1 LLYLSNQEKTMS
13 AFGNLF
19 KKKNPQLDEALSFAP
34 IVADMHSHLLPGID
48 DGSVDM
54 ENSIELISA
63 LHSMGYKKLITT
75 PHIFWDMYKNT
86 TEIIREKE
94 ALVKTELL
102 ARGIDIEFQAAA
114 EYYVDEHFE
123 ELIAKEDILSF
134 GDKYVLFELS
144 FDTEQI
150 NYKRAVFNLQL
161 NGYKP
166 ILAHPERYEYW
177 HTNFSKYEDVAD
189 RGIHIQINTNC
200 LTGHYGPGV
209 KRISE
214 RLIDAD
220 LVDFIGT
227 DCHHVGHLNLLEA
240 MRRSPKLKKLIESG
254 RLLNSIL

>member
-1 LLYLSNQEKTMS
+1 MS

-19 KKKNPQLDEALSFAP
+19 KKKNPQLDEALSFSP

-94 ALVKTELL
+94 ALVKAELL
-102 ARGIDIEFQAAA
+102 ARGIDVEFQAAA

-123 ELIAKEDILSF
+123 ELIAKDDILSF

-177 HTNFSKYEDVAD
+177 HTNFSKYEEVAD
-189 RGIHIQINTNC
+189 RGVHIQINTNC

-214 RLIDAD
+214 RLIEAD

-227 DCHHVGHLNLLEA
+227 DTHHVGHLNLLEA
-240 MRRSPKLKKLIESG
+240 MRRSPLLKKLIESG
-254 RLLNSIL
+254 RLLNSKL

>member
-1 LLYLSNQEKTMS
+1 MS
-13 AFGNLF
+13 VFGNLF
-19 KKKNPQLDEALSFAP
+19 KKKNPKLDEAFSFAP

-54 ENSIELISA
+54 ENSIELIMA
-63 LHSMGYKKLITT
+63 LHSMGYQKLITT

-86 TEIIREKE
+86 TEIIREKQ
-94 ALVKTELL
+94 ALVQAELNL
-102 ARGIDIEFQAAA
+102 RGIDVQLEAAA

-123 ELIAKEDILSF
+123 ELIAKDDILCF

-150 NYKRAVFNLQL
+150 NYKRAIFNLQL

-177 HTNFSKYEDVAD
+177 HGNFSKYEDVAD
-189 RGIHIQINTNC
+189 RGILIQINTNC
-200 LTGHYGPGV
+200 LTGHYGPAV
-209 KRISE
+209 KRIAE
-214 RLIDAD
+214 RLIEAD

-227 DCHHVGHLNLLEA
+227 DTHHVGHLNLLEA
-240 MRRSPKLKKLIESG
+240 MRHSPLLKKLVESG
-254 RLLNSIL
+254 RLLNSTL

>member
-1 LLYLSNQEKTMS
+1 MS

-19 KKKNPQLDEALSFAP
+19 KKRNPQLGEALSFSP

-54 ENSIELISA
+54 ENSIDLISA

-94 ALVKTELL
+94 ALVQAELRL
-102 ARGIDIEFQAAA
+102 RGIDVEFQAAA

-123 ELIAKEDILSF
+123 ELIAKDDILSF

-177 HTNFSKYEDVAD
+177 HGNFSKYEDVAD
-189 RGIHIQINTNC
+189 RGILIQINTNC

-209 KRISE
+209 KRIAE
-214 RLIDAD
+214 RLIEAD

-227 DCHHVGHLNLLEA
+227 DTHHVGHLNLLEA
-240 MRRSPKLKKLIESG
+240 MRRSPLLQKLVESG
-254 RLLNSIL
+254 RLLNSTL

>member
-1 LLYLSNQEKTMS
+1 MS
-13 AFGNLF
+13 VFGSLF
-19 KKKNPQLDEALSFAP
+19 KKKNPQLEDALSFAP

-63 LHSMGYKKLITT
+63 LRSMGYQKLITT

-94 ALVKTELL
+94 ALVNAELML
-102 ARGIDIEFQAAA
+102 RGIDVQLEAAA

-123 ELIAKEDILSF
+123 ELIAKNDILSF

-177 HTNFSKYEDVAD
+177 HSNFSKYEDIAD
-189 RGIHIQINTNC
+189 RGILIQINTNC

-214 RLIDAD
+214 RLIEAD

-227 DCHHVGHLNLLEA
+227 DTHHVGHLNLLEA
-240 MRRSPKLKKLIESG
+240 MRHSPLLKKLIESG
-254 RLLNSIL
+254 RLLNSKL

>member
-1 LLYLSNQEKTMS
+1 MS
-13 AFGNLF
+13 VFGSLF
-19 KKKNPQLDEALSFAP
+19 KKKNPQLEDALSFAP
-34 IVADMHSHLLPGID
+34 LVADMHSHLLPGID

-63 LHSMGYKKLITT
+63 LQSMGFKKLITT

-94 ALVKTELL
+94 ALVNAELKL
-102 ARGIDIEFQAAA
+102 RGIDVQLEAAA

-123 ELIAKEDILSF
+123 ELIAKNDILSF

-161 NGYKP
+161 SGYKP

-177 HTNFSKYEDVAD
+177 HNNFSKYEDIAD
-189 RGIHIQINTNC
+189 RGILIQINTNC

-214 RLIDAD
+214 RLIEAD

-227 DCHHVGHLNLLEA
+227 DTHHVGHLNLLEA
-240 MRRSPKLKKLIESG
+240 TRRSPLLKKLIESG
-254 RLLNSIL
+254 RLLNSQL

>member
-1 LLYLSNQEKTMS
+1 
-13 AFGNLF
+13 
-19 KKKNPQLDEALSFAP
+19 
-34 IVADMHSHLLPGID
+34 
-48 DGSVDM
+48 
-54 ENSIELISA
+54 
-63 LHSMGYKKLITT
+63 
-75 PHIFWDMYKNT
+75 MYKNT

-94 ALVKTELL
+94 ALFQAELRV
-102 ARGIDIEFQAAA
+102 RGIDVQLEAAA

-123 ELIAKEDILSF
+123 ELIAKDDILSF
-134 GDKYVLFELS
+134 GDKHVLFELS

-177 HTNFSKYEDVAD
+177 HNNFAKYEDVAD
-189 RGIHIQINTNC
+189 RGILIQINTNC

-214 RLIDAD
+214 RLIEAD

-227 DCHHVGHLNLLEA
+227 DTHHVGHLNLLEA
-240 MRRSPKLKKLIESG
+240 MRRSPLLKKLVESG
-254 RLLNSIL
+254 RLLNSTLK